1 MSNISKYANLPDIVG
16 QIYLIINLL
25 SSLIALYQDTAP
37 DVYESEE
44 PIPHVSQNVSQSNIL
59 I

>member
-16 QIYLIINLL
+16 QIYLIINQL
-25 SSLIALYQDTAP
+25 SSLIVLYQDTAP

-44 PIPHVSQNVSQSNIL
+44 PIPHVSQNVS
-59 I
+59 